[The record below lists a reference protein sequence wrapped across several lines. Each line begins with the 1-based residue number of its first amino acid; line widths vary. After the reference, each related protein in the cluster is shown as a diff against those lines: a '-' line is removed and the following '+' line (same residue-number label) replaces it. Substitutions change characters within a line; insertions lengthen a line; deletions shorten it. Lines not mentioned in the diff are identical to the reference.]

1 MNSSLVQLALQRVID
16 RSPAGWSEQDKIRAV
31 RVGERYVLLL
41 ARSAAGEDVE
51 EDLKTVK
58 ASSLNIAAGAE
69 VGIAQ
74 ALHESAIEAVAAV
87 SARVLLAAI

>member
-1 MNSSLVQLALQRVID
+1 MSPSLVQQALQRVIA
-16 RSPAGWSEQDKIRAV
+16 RSPAGWSEADKLQAI
-31 RVGERYVLLL
+31 RVGERYVQLL

-74 ALHESAIEAVAAV
+74 ALHESAIEAIAAV
-87 SARVLLAAI
+87 SARVLLAAV